1 MGYNHVSEIFDVDWL
16 FVLGLHLCANL
27 SKTLFH
33 SLADEFRGDAVG
45 AEGRNF
51 FAVYWKS

>member
-27 SKTLFH
+27 SKTLFN

-45 AEGRNF
+45 GEGRNF